1 MMKKIAIDLMG
12 GDKAPAEI
20 IAGAL
25 SFARENKDVKL
36 YLVGLESNF
45 EGIDLPENCEK
56 VVTDDYLPMDIK
68 PTEAVR
74 RRNSTMYLSCK
85 LVKDGVVDAV
95 VSAGNTGALLACA
108 TFVVGRI
115 KGIERPT
122 LAVPIPSSNDFCVM
136 ADAGANIDVKTSNL
150 LQFAI
155 MAVEYAKLLGKK
167 NPKIGLL
174 NVGTEDNKGTE
185 REKEVFKV
193 LKEVFQDQF
202 IGNVEGN
209 DINTGK
215 VDVVVTDGFAGNVAM
230 KTMEGVAKLITN
242 LIKEETKKNVLS
254 ILGALLMKP
263 VFNKLKEKVDPR
275 KYGGTFFIGVKGVVV
290 KAHGNSD
297 RVAIYNA
304 LKVAKRGVEEEL
316 PEKIR
321 EAINNV
327 WNSRN
332 SGGRV

>member
-1 MMKKIAIDLMG
+1 MKKIAIDLMG

>member
-1 MMKKIAIDLMG
+1 MMRRIAIDVMG
-12 GDKAPAEI
+12 GDNAPAEI

-25 SFARENKDVKL
+25 SFAKENPDVKL
-36 YLVGLESNF
+36 YLVGLEENF
-45 EGIDLPENCEK
+45 EGVDIPENCEK

-85 LVKDGVVDAV
+85 LVKDGIADGV

-115 KGIERPT
+115 KGIDRPT

-136 ADAGANIDVKTSNL
+136 ADAGANIDVKPYNL
-150 LQFAI
+150 IQFGI

-185 REKEVFKV
+185 REKEAFVLLREVFK
-193 LKEVFQDQF
+193 DQF

-209 DINTGK
+209 DLNTGK
-215 VDVVVTDGFAGNVAM
+215 VDVVIADGFAGNVAM
-230 KTMEGVAKLITN
+230 KTMEGVAKLITA
-242 LIKEETKKNVLS
+242 LLKEEAKKNVFS

-275 KYGGTFFIGVKGVVV
+275 KYGGTFFVGVKGVVV

-297 RVAIYNA
+297 KVAIFNA
-304 LKVAKRGVEEEL
+304 LKVAKKGIEEEL

-321 EAINNV
+321 GAIENV

-332 SGGRV
+332 SRN

>member
-1 MMKKIAIDLMG
+1 MRKIAIDIMG
-12 GDKAPAEI
+12 GDNAPAEI
-20 IAGAL
+20 LAGAL
-25 SFARENKDVKL
+25 SFAKDNPEVKL
-36 YLVGLESNF
+36 YLVGLEENF
-45 EGIDLPENCEK
+45 KDIDIPSNCEK
-56 VVTDDYLPMDIK
+56 VITNDFLPMDIK

-85 LVKDGVVDAV
+85 LVKDGIADGV

-115 KGIERPT
+115 KGIDRPT
-122 LAVPIPSSNDFCVM
+122 LAVPIPSSNGFCVM
-136 ADAGANIDVKTSNL
+136 ADAGANIDVKPSNL
-150 LQFAI
+150 LQFGI
-155 MAVEYAKLLGKK
+155 MAVEYAKILGKE

-185 REKEVFKV
+185 REKEAFAMLKNVFK
-193 LKEVFQDQF
+193 DQF
-202 IGNVEGN
+202 IGNIEGN

-215 VDVVVTDGFAGNVAM
+215 VDVVIADGFAGNVAM
-230 KTMEGVAKLITN
+230 KTMEGVAKLITG
-242 LIKEETKKNVLS
+242 LIKNETKKNIVS

-297 RVAIYNA
+297 RIAIYNA
-304 LKVAKRGVEEEL
+304 LKVASKGIEEEL

-321 EAINNV
+321 GAIENV

-332 SGGRV
+332 SRN